1 MMVGYFERR
10 SLTEKLTQ
18 AQRMHKN
25 GWINLTGSLDAT
37 RVSKALSLSANIV
50 RDVLDIH
57 EFLERSFPMA
67 LNIFLRVYRLVKLI
81 LANGAV
87 FDCD

>member
-18 AQRMHKN
+18 AQRMYKN
-25 GWINLTGSLDAT
+25 GWINLTGNLDAA

-50 RDVLDIH
+50 RDVMDIH
-57 EFLERSFPMA
+57 ELPRAEFSDGVEY
-67 LNIFLRVYRLVKLI
+67 IFTRIPLSLI
-81 LANGAV
+81 HI
-87 FDCD
+87 